1 MRTPDVEQQLAL
13 GATVARAGAAI
24 VAAWAV
30 GGGALGQSA
39 SQQPPVQQVDTAA
52 GDRHALST
60 SLRVMSVDLSP
71 HNFERVYQVPGRDD
85 LMMRTN
91 GALYAVF
98 EQSTYARD
106 PQRRGAL
113 RAVIPAATV
122 FYIGRPDFRVIRG
135 TGIRDIDFVPHRGD
149 RGDDAAHAPLQS
161 VHGVTRLEAQP
172 LDGRIGAAH
181 GGRVDGRIDGRE
193 GVESPSRDRRTS
205 ATDPPREG
213 GADHAAAPVDR
224 TVPTRPPVEVAPDT
238 SAPPVPVVPAE
249 RPGFNDRIDEL
260 LRRARKRG

>member
-1 MRTPDVEQQLAL
+1 MRRRDVQQQLAL
-13 GATVARAGAAI
+13 RATFARAGAS
-24 VAAWAV
+24 VMVAWAV
-30 GGGALGQSA
+30 AGDALGQTPG
-39 SQQPPVQQVDTAA
+39 QQPPVQQVDTAA

-149 RGDDAAHAPLQS
+149 RGEDAAHAPLQS

-224 TVPTRPPVEVAPDT
+224 TVPARPPVEVAPEHT
-238 SAPPVPVVPAE
+238 APPVPVVPAE